1 MTLRT
6 RTRPDEFDP
15 LDWVL
20 EHWQAQNRPAAEH
33 FVAASSL
40 FRTYQAVT
48 ARFDEVLSEFE
59 LTRTGYLLLVTL
71 FLSGDRARPLSYLSR
86 NLLVHPTTITLVVDQ
101 MEQRGLVERVPHETD
116 RRSTLVHLTEA
127 GHEVADRATEALAAA
142 KFGLAVDLDT
152 AIELVEV
159 LRRVRREINDIP
171 AVAPNGQRAE

>member
-1 MTLRT
+1 MSLRT
-6 RTRPDEFDP
+6 RTHPDEFDP

-40 FRTYQAVT
+40 FRTHQAVT
-48 ARFDEVLSEFE
+48 ARWDEVLSESE
-59 LTRTGYLLLVTL
+59 LTRTGYLLLATL

-116 RRSTLVHLTEA
+116 RRSILVHLTEA
-127 GHEVADRATEALAAA
+127 GREVSDQATEALAAA
-142 KFGLAVDLDT
+142 KFGLAVELDT

-171 AVAPNGQRAE
+171 ALASDGQRAE

>member
-15 LDWVL
+15 LNLVL
-20 EHWQAQNRPAAEH
+20 EHWRAQNRPAAEH
-33 FVAASSL
+33 FVAASAL

-48 ARFDEVLSEFE
+48 ARFEEVLSEFE
-59 LTRTGYLLLVTL
+59 LTRTGYLLLATL
-71 FLSGDRARPLSYLSR
+71 ALSGERDRPLSYLSR

-101 MEQRGLVERVPHETD
+101 MEQRGLVERVRHETD
-116 RRSTLVHLTEA
+116 RRSTLVHLTPA
-127 GHEVADRATEALAAA
+127 GREVADQATEALAAA
-142 KFGLAVDLDT
+142 KFGIPVDLDT

-171 AVAPNGQRAE
+171 AVASDE

>member
-20 EHWQAQNRPAAEH
+20 EHWQQQNRPAAEH

-48 ARFDEVLSEFE
+48 ARFDEVLSEYE
-59 LTRTGYLLLVTL
+59 LTRTGYLLLATL

-86 NLLVHPTTITLVVDQ
+86 HLLVHPPPSLWSWT
-101 MEQRGLVERVPHETD
+101 RWN
-116 RRSTLVHLTEA
+116 SA
-127 GHEVADRATEALAAA
+127 GWWNV
-142 KFGLAVDLDT
+142 FGT
-152 AIELVEV
+152 
-159 LRRVRREINDIP
+159 RP
-171 AVAPNGQRAE
+171 TGGPY

>member
-6 RTRPDEFDP
+6 RTHPDEFDP

-48 ARFDEVLSEFE
+48 ARFDEVLTEFE
-59 LTRTGYLLLVTL
+59 LTRTGYLLLATL
-71 FLSGDRARPLSYLSR
+71 FLSEDKVRPLSYLSR
-86 NLLVHPTTITLVVDQ
+86 HLLVHPTTITLVVDQ
-101 MEQRGLVERVPHETD
+101 MEQRRLVERVPHDTD
-116 RRSTLVHLTEA
+116 RRSTLVRLTEA
-127 GHEVADRATEALAAA
+127 GREVADRATEALAAA

-152 AIELVEV
+152 VIELVEV
-159 LRRVRREINDIP
+159 LRNVRREINDIP
-171 AVAPNGQRAE
+171 ALAADEQKAE

>member
-1 MTLRT
+1 VTLRT

-59 LTRTGYLLLVTL
+59 LTRTGYLLLATL

-86 NLLVHPTTITLVVDQ
+86 HLLVHPTTITLVVDQ
-101 MEQRGLVERVPHETD
+101 MEQRGLVERIRHETD
-116 RRSTLVHLTEA
+116 RRSILVHLTAA
-127 GHEVADRATEALAAA
+127 GREVSDQATEALAAA
-142 KFGLAVDLDT
+142 RFGLAVDLDT

-159 LRRVRREINDIP
+159 LRRIRRELNDIP
-171 AVAPNGQRAE
+171 TVAPDGQRAE